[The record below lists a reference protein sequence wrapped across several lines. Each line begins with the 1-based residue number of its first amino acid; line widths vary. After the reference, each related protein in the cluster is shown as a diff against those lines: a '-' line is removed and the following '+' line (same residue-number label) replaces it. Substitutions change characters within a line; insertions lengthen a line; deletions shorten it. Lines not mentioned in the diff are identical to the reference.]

1 MKKSCKVRTLPR
13 VETGLWTFVAGL
25 AHAKKGVVIW
35 PSLAH
40 VSAYSAPL
48 RSAPLNGLNGARL
61 AKLLSPFLA
70 GLGQAKKILAAPW
83 PIGLAA
89 PGGAYKDLIT

>member
-1 MKKSCKVRTLPR
+1 M
-13 VETGLWTFVAGL
+13 ETGLWTFVAGL

-40 VSAYSAPL
+40 VSAYSL
-48 RSAPLNGLNGARL
+48 RSLNGLNGARL

-89 PGGAYKDLIT
+89 PGGAYKGLIT

>member
-1 MKKSCKVRTLPR
+1 MRTLPR

-48 RSAPLNGLNGARL
+48 NGLNGARL

-83 PIGLAA
+83 PIVCTA
-89 PGGAYKDLIT
+89 PGGAYKILSDYPALK